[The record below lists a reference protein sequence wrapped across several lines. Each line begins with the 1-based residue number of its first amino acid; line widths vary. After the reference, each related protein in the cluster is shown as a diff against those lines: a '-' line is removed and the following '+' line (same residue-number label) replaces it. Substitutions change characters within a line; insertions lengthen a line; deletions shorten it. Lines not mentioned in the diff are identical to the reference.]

1 MKIPAW
7 LRWRSDAELDDEIQ
21 THIEMEI
28 RANVERGL
36 SLEQARSAAQRR
48 FGNATR
54 AKERVREADPL
65 FRLESLLTD
74 LRHALRSLRRSPG
87 FAAAAVLTLAVSIG
101 ANTAIFS
108 VVDAVVL
115 TPFAFSEPD
124 RLVAIRASAPG
135 SDLRGEVGAGAEF
148 YVQYRENAK
157 TLADLATIQTAQTTV
172 RSGKQ
177 SERLFIAV
185 ASPSLFSTLRV
196 KPMIG
201 RLPTDADKDGE
212 VAVISHWLW
221 TTWFGS
227 DPSILGKPVE
237 VSNGLRTV
245 IGVMGPDFSFPSE
258 RISVWLH
265 DVVTGP
271 ITPGNFN
278 LAMVGRMAPGAT
290 RESVASELA
299 PLARRIPE
307 RFGGT
312 PAYRQII
319 DHHVPVVRALDEV
332 LIGTIA
338 TPLWILMGTVGLVL
352 LIACANVANLM
363 LVRAESRKRDVA
375 VRRALGASRG
385 ALIRWQMAE
394 AIVLAALGAVGGV
407 LIAWIGMPLLVRSAP
422 ENIPRLSS
430 AGLNATALVFT
441 AGVAVLAACISGL
454 LPAIRFS
461 GSKILN
467 DLRLSTRVASG
478 SGHLTRQ
485 ALVVVQTAAALV
497 LLVGSGLLAQ
507 SFRALNRVDPGFET
521 KDIFTFQ
528 TAPDFRSRG
537 MTDAPAFAQFHYAL
551 LDRLAAL
558 PGIESVGL
566 VDTLPLDEGAATGRV
581 VTRRSEANGD
591 VDPLV
596 RITFTGG
603 DYFQTMGITLLK
615 GSYFARNANPG
626 SDIGVI
632 VSAAAAKFLW
642 PGEEPIG
649 QVLRRA
655 GSNTPWMTVQG
666 VVEDVM
672 LENFKETPDPLIYLP
687 LVGLACVDA
696 PACYQTSRSWIVG
709 TPAYVV
715 RTARAE
721 TIAPE
726 IREVIR
732 AQFPEAPM
740 YRVSTMATLAARSM
754 AALSFTMLTLAIAA
768 GVALML
774 GAVGLY
780 GVLSY
785 VVSQRRREIG
795 IRMAL
800 GAQGAAVRRLIVVQG
815 VSVAMIGVALGLIA
829 AFALTRVLDS
839 LLFGV
844 EAIHV
849 ATFVAMSGVMAAV
862 AVLAS
867 YGPARRASGAD
878 PITALRAE

>member
-36 SLEQARSAAQRR
+36 SLEQARAAAQRR
-48 FGNATR
+48 FGNATL

-65 FRLESLLTD
+65 FRVEALLTD

-108 VVDAVVL
+108 VVNTVL
-115 TPFAFSEPD
+115 LDPLAFPDPD
-124 RLVAIRASAPG
+124 RLIVIRASAPG
-135 SDLRGEVGAGAEF
+135 SDLRGEFGAGEEF
-148 YVQYRENAK
+148 FVQYREAK
-157 TLADLATIQTAQTTV
+157 SLADLGLFQTAQTTV
-172 RSGKQ
+172 RAGTQ
-177 SERLFIAV
+177 SERLFIST
-185 ASPSLFSTLRV
+185 ASPSLFSTLGV
-196 KPMIG
+196 KPLIG
-201 RLPTDADKDGE
+201 RLPTDADKEAD
-212 VAVISHWLW
+212 VVVISYWLW
-221 TTWFGS
+221 TTWFAS
-227 DPSILGKPVE
+227 APSILGQPIE
-237 VSNGLRTV
+237 VSGRPRTV
-245 IGVMGPDFSFPSE
+245 VGVMRSDFAFPQE
-258 RISVWLH
+258 RTSLWLH
-265 DVVTGP
+265 DLVTEP
-271 ITPGNFN
+271 ITPGDFGLN
-278 LAMVGRMAPGAT
+278 LVARMAPAASQQ
-290 RESVASELA
+290 SVATELA
-299 PLARRIPE
+299 ILARRLPE

-312 PAYRQII
+312 PAYARIME
-319 DHHVPVVRALDEV
+319 HHVPIVRSLEEV
-332 LIGTIA
+332 LVGNIA
-338 TPLWILMGTVGLVL
+338 RPLWILLGTVGIVL
-352 LIACANVANLM
+352 LIACANVANLL

-375 VRRALGASRG
+375 VRRALGAGRG

-394 AIVLAALGAVGGV
+394 AMVLAALGAAGGV
-407 LIAWIGMPLLVRSAP
+407 LIAWIGMPVLVRLAP

-441 AGVAVLAACISGL
+441 AGIAVLAACVSGL

-461 GSKILN
+461 GSTILN
-467 DLRLSTRVASG
+467 DLRQSTRVASG
-478 SGHLTRQ
+478 SGHFTRQ

-497 LLVGSGLLAQ
+497 LLVASGLLAQ
-507 SFRALNRVDPGFET
+507 SFRALNHVDPGFET

-537 MTDAPAFAQFHYAL
+537 MTDGPTFAQFHYAL

-558 PGIESVGL
+558 PGVQSVGL
-566 VDTLPLDEGAATGRV
+566 VDTLPLDEGAEPARV
-581 VTRRSEANGD
+581 VTRRSEAKGD

-596 RITFTGG
+596 RLTFTGG
-603 DYFQTMGITLLK
+603 DYFQTMGIKLLK
-615 GSYFARNANPG
+615 GSYFARNATPT

-632 VSAAAAKFLW
+632 VSAAAANFLW

-666 VVEDVM
+666 VVEDV
-672 LENFKETPDPLIYLP
+672 LLANFREMPDPLIYLP
-687 LVGLACVDA
+687 LVGLACVQA
-696 PACYQTSRSWIVG
+696 PACYQTSRSWVVG

-726 IREVIR
+726 IRAAIR
-732 AQFPEAPM
+732 ESYPEAPM
-740 YRVSTMATLAARSM
+740 YRVFTMAGLAARSM

-768 GVALML
+768 GVALIL

-800 GAQGAAVRRLIVVQG
+800 GAQSAAVRRLVVVQG
-815 VSVAMIGVALGLIA
+815 VSVAMIGVAIGLIA

-849 ATFVAMSGVMAAV
+849 ATFVAMSGVMAGV

-867 YGPARRASGAD
+867 YGPARRASGSD
-878 PITALRAE
+878 PIAALRAE

>member
-7 LRWRSDAELDDEIQ
+7 LRWRSDAELNDEIQ
-21 THIEMEI
+21 THIDMEI
-28 RANVERGL
+28 RDNVERGL

-48 FGNATR
+48 FGNATL

-65 FRLESLLTD
+65 FRIEALFND
-74 LRHALRSLRRSPG
+74 VRHALRSLRRAPG
-87 FAAAAVLTLAVSIG
+87 FTAAAVLTLAVSIG

-108 VVDAVVL
+108 VVDTVL
-115 TPFAFSEPD
+115 LDPLGFPNPD
-124 RLVAIRASAPG
+124 RLVVIRASAPG
-135 SDLRGEVGAGAEF
+135 SDLRGEFGVASEF
-148 YVQYRENAK
+148 FVQYREAK
-157 TLADLATIQTAQTTV
+157 TLVDLGLFQTGQTTV

-177 SERLFIAV
+177 SERLYFST
-185 ASPSLFSTLRV
+185 ASPSLFSTLGV

-201 RLPTDADKDGE
+201 RLPTEADKEAE
-212 VAVISHWLW
+212 VVVISHWLW
-221 TTWFGS
+221 TTWFAS
-227 DPSILGKPVE
+227 DASILGQPIE
-237 VSNGLRTV
+237 VSGRPRTV
-245 IGVMGPDFSFPSE
+245 VGVMGPDFRFPQE
-258 RISVWLH
+258 RIAVWLH
-265 DVVTGP
+265 DLVTEP
-271 ITPGNFN
+271 ITPGNFGLN
-278 LAMVGRMAPGAT
+278 LVGRMASRAN
-290 RESVASELA
+290 RQMVAAELA
-299 PLARRIPE
+299 TLARRLPE

-312 PAYRQII
+312 PAYARVME
-319 DHHVPVVRALDEV
+319 HHVPVVKSLEDV
-332 LIGTIA
+332 LVGSIA
-338 TPLWILMGTVGLVL
+338 RPLWILLGTVGIVL
-352 LIACANVANLM
+352 LIACANVANLL

-385 ALIRWQMAE
+385 GLIRWQMAE

-407 LIAWIGMPLLVRSAP
+407 LIAWLGMPLLVRSAP

-430 AGLNATALVFT
+430 AGLNTSALVFT

-467 DLRLSTRVASG
+467 DLRQSTRYASG

-537 MTDAPAFAQFHYAL
+537 ITDPPTFAQFHYAL

-558 PGIESVGL
+558 PGVQSVGL
-566 VDTLPLDEGAATGRV
+566 VDTLPLDEGAASGRI
-581 VTRRSEANGD
+581 VTRRSEAKGD

-603 DYFQTMGITLLK
+603 DYFQTMGIKLLK
-615 GSYFARNANPG
+615 GSYFARNANPT
-626 SDIGVI
+626 SDVGVI
-632 VSAAAAKFLW
+632 VSAAAANSLW

-672 LENFKETPDPLIYLP
+672 LANFRETPDPLIYLP
-687 LVGLACVDA
+687 LVGLACVEV

-721 TIAPE
+721 MIAPE
-726 IREVIR
+726 IRAVIR
-732 AQFPEAPM
+732 ESYPEAPM
-740 YRVSTMATLAARSM
+740 YRVFTMANLAARSM

-768 GVALML
+768 GIALIL

-785 VVSQRRREIG
+785 VVSQQRREIG

-800 GAQGAAVRRLIVVQG
+800 GAQAAAVRRLVVAQG
-815 VSVAMIGVALGLIA
+815 VGVAMVGLVIGLIA

-844 EAIHV
+844 EAIHL
-849 ATFVAMSGVMAAV
+849 ATFVAMSGVLAGV

-878 PITALRAE
+878 PIAALRAE

>member
-21 THIEMEI
+21 THIDMET

-36 SLEQARSAAQRR
+36 SVEQARSAAQRR
-48 FGNATR
+48 FGNATLT
-54 AKERVREADPL
+54 KERVREADPL
-65 FRLESLLTD
+65 FRLEALFTD

-87 FAAAAVLTLAVSIG
+87 FAVAAVLTLAVSIG

-115 TPFAFSEPD
+115 APFGFSEAD

-135 SDLRGEVGAGAEF
+135 SDLRGEIGVGPEF
-148 YVQYRENAK
+148 YLQYREHAK
-157 TLADLATIQTAQTTV
+157 TLEDLGTIQTMQTTV
-172 RSGKQ
+172 RAGKQ
-177 SERLFIAV
+177 SERLFVAA

-196 KPMIG
+196 KPIIG
-201 RLPTDADKDGE
+201 RLPTDADGDGE

-221 TTWFGS
+221 TTWFAA

-245 IGVMGPDFSFPSE
+245 IGVMGPDFSFPNE
-258 RISVWLH
+258 RISLWMH
-265 DVVTGP
+265 AVVTRP
-271 ITPGNFN
+271 RTPGNFN
-278 LAMVGRMAPGAT
+278 LALVGRMAPGAT
-290 RESVASELA
+290 REAVASELA

-312 PAYRQII
+312 PAFQQII
-319 DHHVPVVRALDEV
+319 EHHVPIVRALDEV

-338 TPLWILMGTVGLVL
+338 RPLWILLGTVGIVL
-352 LIACANVANLM
+352 LIACANVANLL

-375 VRRALGASRG
+375 VRRALGAGRSG
-385 ALIRWQMAE
+385 LIRWQMAE
-394 AIVLAALGAVGGV
+394 AMVLAVLGAAGGV
-407 LIAWIGMPLLVRSAP
+407 LIAWLGMPLLVRSAP

-430 AGLNATALVFT
+430 VGLNATALAFT
-441 AGVAVLAACISGL
+441 AGVSVLAACISGL
-454 LPAIRFS
+454 FPAIRFS

-467 DLRLSTRVASG
+467 DLRHSTRVISG
-478 SGHLTRQ
+478 SGHFTRQ

-528 TAPDFRSRG
+528 MAPNFRQRG
-537 MTDAPAFAQFHYAL
+537 LIDAPTFAQFHYSFM
-551 LDRLAAL
+551 DRLAAL
-558 PGIESVGL
+558 PGVESVGL
-566 VDTLPLDEGAATGRV
+566 VDTLPLDEGAPPGRV
-581 VTRRSEANGD
+581 ATRRSEAKGE

-596 RITFTGG
+596 RITLTGG
-603 DYFQTMGITLLK
+603 DYFQTMGIRLLK
-615 GSYFARNANPG
+615 GSYFAGNANPTG
-626 SDIGVI
+626 DLGVI
-632 VSAAAAKFLW
+632 VSASAANLLW

-649 QVLRRA
+649 QLIRRS
-655 GSNTPWMTVQG
+655 GPNTPWMTVQG

-672 LENFKETPDPLIYLP
+672 LASFTEQKPDPLIYLP
-687 LVGLACVDA
+687 MVG
-696 PACYQTSRSWIVG
+696 PSWIAG

-732 AQFPEAPM
+732 AVYPEAPM
-740 YRVSTMATLAARSM
+740 YRVFTMASLAARSM
-754 AALSFTMLTLAIAA
+754 AALSFTMLTLAVSA
-768 GVALML
+768 GVALIL

-800 GAQGAAVRRLIVVQG
+800 GAQSVAVRRLVVVQG
-815 VSVAMIGVALGLIA
+815 VGVAMVGVAIGLIA

-844 EAIHV
+844 EAIHL
-849 ATFVAMSGVMAAV
+849 ATFLAMSGVMAVV
-862 AVLAS
+862 AALAS

-878 PITALRAE
+878 PIAALRAE